1 MSSEYLIVSQ
11 KILPAFYDKV
21 VQAKRCCWKIAD
33 PRDCQAGRN

>member
-21 VQAKRCCWKIAD
+21 VQARTLLET
-33 PRDCQAGRN
+33 